1 MGSRYAVA
9 RRALGT
15 HPAAQPRPNAERG
28 SGNAEPALGILFRV
42 PRSAFYVPRSALASA
57 PQALRQIFGEL
68 VGRDANLLE
77 CVPIAHRHGA
87 VLRGL
92 TVDRDA
98 ERRAGLVLAA
108 IAATDRAAVVV
119 EGVVVL
125 PQIVE
130 DAARQPGHPIL
141 VHQRKHR

>member
-1 MGSRYAVA
+1 MGSRSAVA

-15 HPAAQPRPNAERG
+15 HPAAQPRPN
-28 SGNAEPALGILFRV
+28 
-42 PRSAFYVPRSALASA
+42 ALASA

-108 IAATDRAAVVV
+108 IAATDRSEERRVGK
-119 EGVVVL
+119 EWSSRSS
-125 PQIVE
+125 PY
-130 DAARQPGHPIL
+130 P
-141 VHQRKHR
+141 